1 MEIFNA
7 HQKKCLFLLG
17 DEAVWGG
24 DKRAEAK
31 LKEMITEPTTIC
43 EFKGKDSFQRHRE
56 QNSVDQLM
64 KQEQPTL
71 NWFEASI

>member
-1 MEIFNA
+1 MLGDHFTIVTEGRHLHGNFNA

-31 LKEMITEPTTIC
+31 LKEMITKPTTIC
-43 EFKGKDSFQRHRE
+43 EFKG
-56 QNSVDQLM
+56 
-64 KQEQPTL
+64 
-71 NWFEASI
+71 